1 MNSKEVTIQI
11 TGVTH
16 VDLSIY
22 LENDN
27 PSRAEVEKALLRRL
41 DDEPLAIYPDKHKIL
56 KIWKEEE
63 TDRNRFKASTV
74 N

>member
-27 PSRAEVEKALLRRL
+27 PSRAEVEKALLRRF

>member
-56 KIWKEEE
+56 KIWKPAW
-63 TDRNRFKASTV
+63 THGSN

>member
-11 TGVTH
+11 TGTTH
-16 VDLSIY
+16 LDLTIY
-22 LENDN
+22 LDNDN
-27 PSRAEVEKALLRRL
+27 PTRAEIEKALLQRF

-63 TDRNRFKASTV
+63 TDRNRFKARTV
-74 N
+74 H

>member
-63 TDRNRFKASTV
+63 LDRNKYRILS
-74 N
+74 

>member
-11 TGVTH
+11 TGTTH
-16 VDLSIY
+16 LDLTIY
-22 LENDN
+22 LDNDN
-27 PSRAEVEKALLRRL
+27 PTRAEIEKALLRRF

-63 TDRNRFKASTV
+63 LYRNKYRILI
-74 N
+74 

>member
-27 PSRAEVEKALLRRL
+27 PSRAEVAKAFLRRL

>member
-41 DDEPLAIYPDKHKIL
+41 DDEPVAIYPDKHKIL

>member
-16 VDLSIY
+16 LDLS
-22 LENDN
+22 LWLDSDN
-27 PSRAEVEKALLRRL
+27 PTRAEVEKALQERF
-41 DDEPLAIYPDKHKIL
+41 DDEPLAIYPDTYKIL

>member
-11 TGVTH
+11 TGTTH
-16 VDLSIY
+16 LDLTIY
-22 LENDN
+22 LDNDN
-27 PSRAEVEKALLRRL
+27 PTRAEIEKALLRRL